1 MRLHLTT
8 LLLTVALLT
17 VGASWISSV
26 IERNALHDEMR
37 RAKQAMREE
46 YLASEAICRTEAM
59 NACLSN
65 FEPESRSRSMLV
77 DNVIALFYWE
87 EFLATKLETELES
100 STVSNLHTRLKA
112 VSYTHLTLPTKA

>member
-1 MRLHLTT
+1 
-8 LLLTVALLT
+8 
-17 VGASWISSV
+17 
-26 IERNALHDEMR
+26 
-37 RAKQAMREE
+37 MREE

-100 STVSNLHTRLKA
+100 STVSNLHTRLKVA
-112 VSYTHLTLPTKA
+112 TEKALELIGDDSDGFKYEVPYWDEEKLSSFLKNKNKVSRKQE